1 MKVVVS
7 QQFHWLRLA
16 LAARTADKIAMTDAI
31 FTQFAALL
39 AAALLIPSFIFL
51 AYGVNH
57 RNMPFWWTAAFAYL
71 LIFCGS
77 TLAALRNVLPD
88 LAVSLGANALIGY
101 GYFLCLR
108 AVRRVKS
115 CWRFSSAEAIL
126 TGVYF
131 VGLVL
136 VVSLANIYPARV
148 ALISTFITSVS
159 LGAFFITLRGGAN
172 VSRIGDTALLVF
184 AAGNTVFAC
193 LRGASALL
201 DGDAHLMTFA
211 FWDQVFFIWSI
222 AAVFCFAFGL
232 FLNGTA
238 LISEET
244 RQAFEKER
252 RLTEALTEA
261 FEGQRNLRKLI
272 LHELKRPLD
281 ALATSVD
288 LTRRGK
294 KGMSAD
300 EVTRVDQLIRVAT
313 DYLRGIGDYE
323 DIHALFDTPTRTR
336 VNVHILIEDIRN
348 KWGVPV
354 AAVPEAGGTRVAVDL
369 LLFDIAIGN
378 LIENAQ
384 KFGAGRTEVCVDLAL
399 GDGSV
404 IFDVI
409 DNGPGIP
416 PHEADR
422 VFRQFYKI
430 EADRTAATGGCGL
443 GLYVARRVA
452 EAHGGDCHVVSQTP
466 STLRLSVPR
475 ATAEGGANA

>member
-1 MKVVVS
+1 MTE
-7 QQFHWLRLA
+7 A
-16 LAARTADKIAMTDAI
+16 L

-57 RNMPFWWTAAFAYL
+57 RTMPFWWTAAFAYL
-71 LIFCGS
+71 LIFAGS

-88 LAVSLGANALIGY
+88 LAVSFGANALIGY

-108 AVRRVKS
+108 AVRKVKS
-115 CWRFSSAEAIL
+115 CWRLRSAEAIL

-148 ALISTFITSVS
+148 ALISAFITAIS
-159 LGAFFITLRGGAN
+159 LGAFLITLRCGMR

-184 AAGNTVFAC
+184 AAGNTVFAS

-201 DGDAHLMTFA
+201 DGNAHLMTFA
-211 FWDQVFFIWSI
+211 VWDQVFFIWSI
-222 AAVFCFAFGL
+222 AAVFCFAIGL

-238 LISEET
+238 LISDET
-244 RQAFEKER
+244 RKALEKER

-261 FEGQRNLRKLI
+261 LEGQRNLRQLI
-272 LHELKRPLD
+272 LHELKRPIN
-281 ALATSVD
+281 AVATTVD
-288 LTRRGK
+288 LSRRGK
-294 KGMSAD
+294 KGMSPD

-313 DYLRGIGDYE
+313 DYLREIGEYE
-323 DIHALFDTPTRTR
+323 DIHALFDTPTRTG
-336 VNVHILIEDIRN
+336 VDVHTLIEDIRN
-348 KWGVPV
+348 KWAVPV
-354 AAVPEAGGTRVAVDL
+354 VASPEADGTRVCVDL
-369 LLFDIAIGN
+369 LLFDVAVGN

-384 KFGAGRTEVCVDLAL
+384 KFGAGRTEVRVAL
-399 GDGSV
+399 GPADGSV

-430 EADRTAATGGCGL
+430 EADRTTATGGCGL
-443 GLYVARRVA
+443 GLYVARRIA
-452 EAHGGDCHVVSQTP
+452 EAHGGGCRVLSQTP

>member
-1 MKVVVS
+1 
-7 QQFHWLRLA
+7 
-16 LAARTADKIAMTDAI
+16 MTEAT

-88 LAVSLGANALIGY
+88 LAVSLLANALIGY

-108 AVRRVKS
+108 AVRKVKS
-115 CWRFSSAEAIL
+115 CWRFRSAEAIL

-148 ALISTFITSVS
+148 ALISAFISAIS
-159 LGAFFITLRGGAN
+159 LAAFLVTLRCGTR

-184 AAGNTVFAC
+184 AVGNTLFSS
-193 LRGASALL
+193 LRGLSALV
-201 DGDAHLMTFA
+201 DGNAHMMTFA
-211 FWDQVFFIWSI
+211 FWDQAFFIWSI
-222 AAVFCFAFGL
+222 AAVFCFAIGL

-244 RQAFEKER
+244 RQALER
-252 RLTEALTEA
+252 EQRLTVALTEAL
-261 FEGQRNLRKLI
+261 EGQRNLRKLI
-272 LHELKRPLD
+272 LHELKRPIN
-281 ALATSVD
+281 ALATTVD
-288 LTRRGK
+288 LSRRGK

-313 DYLRGIGDYE
+313 HYLREIGDYE
-323 DIHALFDTPTRTR
+323 DIHALFDSPTRTG
-336 VNVHILIEDIRN
+336 VNVYNLIEDIRN

-354 AAVPEAGGTRVAVDL
+354 VASPEADETRVAVDL

-384 KFGAGRTEVCVDLAL
+384 KFGEGRAEVRVGLAP

-416 PHEADR
+416 PREADR

-430 EADRTAATGGCGL
+430 EADRTATSGGCGL
-443 GLYVARRVA
+443 GLYVTRRIA
-452 EAHGGDCHVVSQTP
+452 EAHGGGCYVLSQTP